1 MCGLCGIA
9 FNDPNFLPNERQLT
23 GMRDSLEHRGP
34 DDAGNFIAPGIAL
47 GSRRLAIV
55 DLSPR
60 GHMPMASEDGRY
72 HIAYNGEV
80 YNYRELRPA
89 LEAKGFQF
97 RSNTDTEVLLNLYR
111 AEGAAMLNKL
121 NGMFAIAIWDK
132 QEKSLFIARD
142 RLGVKPLYYAERPE
156 GLYFASEE
164 KALFIAGVPAEF
176 DQSCW
181 EELLCFR
188 YVAGEQTPFVGV
200 KRLLP
205 GHSLT
210 WKDGH
215 LTIKRWW
222 NLAERAMELRES
234 LPSDAVE
241 WFRAT
246 FDSAVNLRRISDVPV
261 GVLLSGGLDSSSV
274 AASLA
279 LQAGQAGQAGE
290 GISTFTVRF
299 EEAAYDEG
307 PLAQQVAKQYR
318 LDYRELRV
326 KDDDLLAR
334 IEQASW
340 FNDEPLAHGNDIH
353 LLAISEFAKS
363 RVTVLLSGE
372 GADETLGGYVR
383 YKPLQHPML
392 LNAARP
398 VLPGVSSAFKLS
410 GRLDKLARFLKLG
423 ATDRMVFYNSCD
435 LLPHE
440 LEVLAEPARQI
451 FDYRERVLAEAQQ
464 LYPGDFVR
472 QAMYNDQHTFLCSVL
487 DRNDRTT
494 MGASIECRVPF
505 LDYRLV
511 EGLAALPSETLLS
524 KQQSKHVLR
533 KAVEDRLP
541 AEIRTHRKWGFG
553 VPWKNYFRQQPEFR
567 HLISQLSQ
575 HEMLRDAPF
584 AADRLRQTT
593 EAFLNG
599 DDRHEPLVR
608 ELVMIAL
615 WRQSYFA
622 RLRANQFH
630 ATPAATV
637 D

>member
-9 FNDPNFLPNERQLT
+9 FNDRTHLPNERQLT
-23 GMRDSLEHRGP
+23 GMRDSLAHRGP

-89 LEAKGFQF
+89 LEARGFQF

-111 AEGAAMLNKL
+111 AEGSAMLDKL
-121 NGMFAIAIWDK
+121 NGMFAIAIWDE

-164 KALFIAGVPAEF
+164 KALFTAGVPAEF
-176 DQSCW
+176 DRSCW

-188 YVAGEQTPFVGV
+188 YVAGERTPFAGV

-205 GHSLT
+205 GHYLT
-210 WKDGH
+210 WKNGQ
-215 LTIKRWW
+215 LAIKRWW

-234 LPSDAVE
+234 LPSDPID

-279 LQAGQAGQAGE
+279 LQAGE

-299 EEAAYDEG
+299 DETAYDEG
-307 PLAQQVAKQYR
+307 PLAQQLAAQYR
-318 LDYRELRV
+318 LDYSELRV
-326 KDDDLLAR
+326 KDDDLLSR

-423 ATDRMVFYNSCD
+423 ATDRMVFFNSCD

-440 LEVLAEPARQI
+440 LDVLAEPARQT
-451 FDYRERVLAEAQQ
+451 FEYRESVLAEAQK
-464 LYPGDFVR
+464 LYPNDFVR

-511 EGLAALPSETLLS
+511 EGLAALPSEKLLS
-524 KQQSKHVLR
+524 KQESKHVLR

-541 AEIRTHRKWGFG
+541 AEIRSHRKWGFG
-553 VPWKNYFRQQPEFR
+553 VPWKTYFRQQPDFHQFIR
-567 HLISQLSQ
+567 QLPD
-575 HEMLRDAPF
+575 HEALRNAPF
-584 AADRLRQTT
+584 VPERLRQTAK
-593 EAFLNG
+593 AFLEG
-599 DDRHEPLVR
+599 DDRHEPLIR
-608 ELVMIAL
+608 QLVMIAL

-622 RLRANQFH
+622 RLNANRFRT
-630 ATPAATV
+630 APAAA